1 MLQAAMGLVA
11 GGLVIGAACRAIFV
25 MARDEYIHEQ
35 DKLETA
41 HQQML
46 KDRTEDPEDPE
57 DPEAATPSDDEG
69 ATPYGGHDDDYDGGG
84 SHHDDDQ
91 SQQRQSQR
99 QSQAQP
105 QSPLPSI
112 PSTHFPS
119 PPPRVAHTVI
129 IAEPVFSESETS
141 PPATPPVPPETPPYR
156 EYVVPT

>member
-1 MLQAAMGLVA
+1 MLQAAMGLIA

-46 KDRTEDPEDPE
+46 KDRTEDPE
-57 DPEAATPSDDEG
+57 AATPSEDEG
-69 ATPYGGHDDDYDGGG
+69 ATPYGSHDDYDGGG
-84 SHHDDDQ
+84 SHDDNGDDQ
-91 SQQRQSQR
+91 RQPQF
-99 QSQAQP
+99 QPQAQP
-105 QSPLPSI
+105 QSPKPSI
-112 PSTHFPS
+112 PSTNFPS
-119 PPPRVAHTVI
+119 PPPRAPHTVI
-129 IAEPVFSESETS
+129 IAKPVFSESETS